1 MMWRVTVSGAGGVS
15 RREAEVLDALGA
27 RLTNAQIASRLHISI
42 RTVESH
48 VSSLLRKYGVA
59 DRRELAALAETVA
72 APSGEV
78 AGLPTARTTFVG
90 RSAELAAI
98 QAAFE
103 SARLVTLVGP
113 GGVGKTRLAVA
124 SAGSFSCGG
133 AFVDL
138 VPVRDA
144 FVAEA
149 VAAALGVSE
158 RPQQPLEDA
167 IADRLGRD
175 QVLLVLD
182 NCEHLLD
189 AVAAFVDRLL
199 SRCPGTRALVTG
211 RERLGVPGERVVP
224 VEPLPLSSDAVRL
237 FRDRATAADPA
248 FAVDA
253 GEAAEI
259 CARLDGLPLAIEL
272 AAARSA
278 ALGPGGLLAA
288 LDDNLRLLAGGRG
301 GDQRHR
307 SLRAVLGWS
316 HDLLEEDE
324 RTLFRRLAV
333 FTGGFD
339 LDAVAAVTSGGRAEV
354 ADVLGRL
361 AGKSLVA
368 HQRDAGRW
376 RLLETVRA
384 FAAERLDDSG
394 ERHALQERHLRW
406 AATTAEALIRRATS
420 KSLDDGWR
428 EAFDAVADD
437 LRAALAAAPGPE
449 GADVQP
455 SLTDGP
461 QAAAPVVP
469 AGDLVAHG
477 LARALAALTYGRRF
491 LSEALAHYR
500 RAARLAPGPQEAA
513 RDLADAAE
521 CALAFADAGQAV
533 ELQLAAAEQARAA
546 GDGDARAIALARAAV
561 IAERHAG
568 FGVGISVPQ
577 ERLDTLAEEAAAAG
591 DPDDPYVAAH
601 VAAAVAW
608 SGSDAFTSGPVLA
621 ERALAAARET
631 GDPVLISS
639 ALDAVASAAARQ
651 GHPREAFRLARE
663 RLTLLDA
670 MDRGDPRSGIEIVDS
685 LHAATVH
692 AIAAGDLRQA
702 LDLAGMAL
710 RDDVTGS
717 RPALASSKIVTPL
730 VLAGDFEEA
739 LARAAEMWDGQA
751 RMDSPPGR
759 WMTHALCSAAL
770 AHGLLGEEEAYRSWR
785 TRALTVGQLTASSP
799 HTPLVAFVDA
809 RVAVHTGRSVSG
821 VADLVERAAA
831 GFVPGQFDR
840 YATAAC
846 AELAVVA
853 GLPDAGQRLAEAAEA
868 GRENDWA
875 AACLSRATGRLYG
888 DTAALE
894 TAVDGWERI
903 GARFERACTLLLLP
917 ARADEGRTELAAYL
931 TDRSQ

>member
-1 MMWRVTVSGAGGVS
+1 MMWRVTVSGGVS
-15 RREAEVLDALGA
+15 RREAEVLEALGA

-59 DRRELAALAETVA
+59 DRWELAALAETVA

-78 AGLPTARTTFVG
+78 VGLPAARTTFVG
-90 RSAELAAI
+90 RGAELAAI
-98 QAAFE
+98 EAAFE

-175 QVLLVLD
+175 RALLVLD

-339 LDAVAAVTSGGRAEV
+339 LDAVTAVTSGGRAEV

-394 ERHALQERHLRW
+394 ERPALQERHLRW
-406 AATTAEALIRRATS
+406 AATTAEALTRRATS
-420 KSLDDGWR
+420 KGLDDGWR
-428 EAFDAVADD
+428 DAFDAVADD
-437 LRAALAAAPGPE
+437 LRAALAAA
-449 GADVQP
+449 Q
-455 SLTDGP
+455 DGR
-461 QAAAPVVP
+461 QA
-469 AGDLVAHG
+469 LAHG

-500 RAARLAPGPQEAA
+500 QAARLAPGPREAA

-533 ELQLAAAEQARAA
+533 ELQLVAAERAGAA

-561 IAERHAG
+561 IAKRHAG

-577 ERLDTLAEEAAAAG
+577 ERLDTLAEQAAAAG

-608 SGSDAFTSGPVLA
+608 SGSDAFTGGPVLA

-639 ALDAVASAAARQ
+639 ALDTVASAAARQ
-651 GHPREAFRLARE
+651 GHPRAAFRLARE

-710 RDDVTGS
+710 RDDVTGG

-739 LARAAEMWDGQA
+739 LARAVEMWDGQA

-799 HTPLVAFVDA
+799 HAPLVAFVDA
-809 RVAVHTGRSVSG
+809 RVAVHTGRSVG
-821 VADLVERAAA
+821 DVAELVERAAA

-853 GLPDAGQRLAEAAEA
+853 GLPDAGQRLAAAAEA

-903 GARFERACTLLLLP
+903 GARFERACTLVLLP

>member
-1 MMWRVTVSGAGGVS
+1 MWRVMVSGAGGVS
-15 RREAEVLDALGA
+15 RREAEVLEALGA

-48 VSSLLRKYGVA
+48 VSSLLRKHGVA
-59 DRRELAALAETVA
+59 DRRELAALAEEEVG

-90 RSAELAAI
+90 RDAELAAI
-98 QAAFE
+98 VAAFE

-124 SAGSFSCGG
+124 SAGSFSYGG

-175 QVLLVLD
+175 RALLVLD

-199 SRCPGTRALVTG
+199 SRCPGTRALVTS

-224 VEPLPLSSDAVRL
+224 VAPLPLSSDAVRL

-253 GEAAEI
+253 GEVAEI

-324 RTLFRRLAV
+324 RTLFHRLAV

-339 LDAVAAVTSGGRAEV
+339 LDAVTAVVAGGRAEV

-361 AGKSLVA
+361 TGKSLVA

-384 FAAERLDDSG
+384 FAAEHLDDSG
-394 ERHALQERHLRW
+394 ERPALQERHLRW
-406 AATTAEALIRRATS
+406 AATTAEALTRRATS
-420 KSLDDGWR
+420 KSPDDGWR
-428 EAFDAVADD
+428 DAFDAVADD
-437 LRAALAAAPGPE
+437 LRAALTAAPGSA
-449 GADVQP
+449 GADRDV
-455 SLTDGP
+455 
-461 QAAAPVVP
+461 AA
-469 AGDLVAHG
+469 HR

-500 RAARLAPGPQEAA
+500 QAARLAPGPGEAA

-521 CALAFADAGQAV
+521 CALAYADAGQAV
-533 ELQLAAAEQARAA
+533 DLQLAAAEQAGAA
-546 GDGDARAIALARAAV
+546 GDGGARAIALARAAV
-561 IAERHAG
+561 IAKRHSG
-568 FGVGISVPQ
+568 FGVGIGVPK
-577 ERLDTLAEEAAAAG
+577 ERLDTLAAEAAAAG

-608 SGSDAFTSGPVLA
+608 SGADAFAGGPVLA
-621 ERALAAARET
+621 EHALAAARET
-631 GDPVLISS
+631 GDPVLVSS
-639 ALDAVASAAARQ
+639 ALDTVASAAARR
-651 GHPREAFRLARE
+651 GHPREAFRWSRQ
-663 RLTLLDA
+663 RLPLLDA
-670 MDRGDPRSGIEIVDS
+670 MDRADPRSGIEIVDS

-702 LDLAGMAL
+702 LDIAGRAL

-717 RPALASSKIVTPL
+717 RPALAASKIVPPL

-751 RMDSPPGR
+751 RTDSPPGR
-759 WMTHALCSAAL
+759 WMTHALCSVAL

-785 TRALTVGQLTASSP
+785 TRALTVGQLTVSSP
-799 HTPLVAFVDA
+799 QACLVAFVDA
-809 RVAVHTGRSVSG
+809 RVAVHTGRSVRD
-821 VADLVERAAA
+821 VAELVEWAAA
-831 GFVPGQFDR
+831 GFTPGQFDR

-853 GLPDAGQRLAEAAEA
+853 GLPDAGQRLAAAAEA

-894 TAVDGWERI
+894 AAVDGWERI
-903 GARFERACTLLLLP
+903 GARFERACTLVLLP
-917 ARADEGRTELAAYL
+917 ERADEGRAELAAYL
-931 TDRSQ
+931 TERSR

>member
-1 MMWRVTVSGAGGVS
+1 MTVSGAGEVS
-15 RREAEVLDALGA
+15 RREAEVLEALGA

-48 VSSLLRKYGVA
+48 VSSLLRKFGVA
-59 DRRELAALAETVA
+59 DRRELAALAEKDT
-72 APSGEV
+72 APDGEV
-78 AGLPTARTTFVG
+78 TGLPAARTTFVG
-90 RSAELAAI
+90 RTAEREAI
-98 QAAFE
+98 LAAFE

-124 SAGSFSCGG
+124 AAEAAAPSYARGG

-138 VPVRDA
+138 VPVRDG
-144 FVAEA
+144 FVPGA

-158 RPQQPLEDA
+158 RPGRPLEDA

-175 QVLLVLD
+175 RVLLVLD

-199 SRCPGTRALVTG
+199 SRCPGTRALVTS

-224 VEPLPLSSDAVRL
+224 VEPLPLSSDAVAL

-248 FAVDA
+248 FAVEA
-253 GEAAEI
+253 GDVEEI

-301 GDQRHR
+301 ADQRHR
-307 SLRAVLGWS
+307 SLRSVLGWS

-339 LDAVAAVTSGGRAEV
+339 LDAVIAVTSGGRGEV

-368 HQRDAGRW
+368 HQRDASRW

-384 FAAERLDDSG
+384 FAAERLDASG
-394 ERHALQERHLRW
+394 EQSDLRERHLEW
-406 AATTAEALIRRATS
+406 AAATAEHLASRLGATRGS
-420 KSLDDGWR
+420 RLSLTGRSAEDGPDDGGR
-428 EAFDAVADD
+428 DAFDAVADD
-437 LRAALAAAPGPE
+437 LRAALAGATAGPAPGPAP
-449 GADVQP
+449 GA
-455 SLTDGP
+455 
-461 QAAAPVVP
+461 P
-469 AGDLVAHG
+469 AHR
-477 LARALAALTYGRRF
+477 LARSLAALAYARRF

-500 RAARLAPGPQEAA
+500 QAAQLAPGAGEAA
-513 RDLADAAE
+513 RDLGAAAE
-521 CALAFADAGQAV
+521 CALAFADAGQAF
-533 ELQLAAAEQARAA
+533 ELQLAAAERAGAA
-546 GDGDARAIALARAAV
+546 GDGNGQAIALARASVVAK
-561 IAERHAG
+561 RHPG
-568 FGVGISVPQ
+568 FGTGISVPG
-577 ERLDTLAEEAAAAG
+577 ERLNALTEQAAAAG
-591 DPDDPYVAAH
+591 DPGDAYVAAH

-608 SGSDAFTSGPVLA
+608 NAKELATSDPVLA
-621 ERALAAARET
+621 EHALDAARET
-631 GDPVLISS
+631 GDPVLISA
-639 ALDAVASAAARQ
+639 ALDSVISAAARR
-651 GHPREAFRLARE
+651 GHPREAFRLAGE

-670 MDRGDPRSGIEIVDS
+670 MDRDDPRSGIEIVDS
-685 LHAATVH
+685 LHTAGVY
-692 AIAAGDLRQA
+692 AIAVGDLPAA
-702 LDLAGMAL
+702 LDIAGMAM

-717 RPALASSKIVTPL
+717 HPALARSRLVPPL
-730 VLAGDFEEA
+730 VLTGAFDEA
-739 LARAAEMWDGQA
+739 LTRAAEMWDSQT

-759 WMTHALCSAAL
+759 WMVPALCSVAL

-785 TRALTVGQLTASSP
+785 ARALAVGEVTERSRYMS
-799 HTPLVAFVDA
+799 LVAFVDA
-809 RVAVHTGRSVSG
+809 RVAVHAGWSAG
-821 VADLVERAAA
+821 DVAGLVERAAA
-831 GFVPGQFDR
+831 GFVPGLFDG

-846 AELAVVA
+846 AELAVAV
-853 GLPDAGQRLAEAAEA
+853 GLPDAGRRLAAASRS
-868 GRENDWA
+868 GQENDWA
-875 AACLSRATGRLYG
+875 AACLSRAEGRLRG

-894 TAVDGWERI
+894 AALDGWERI

-917 ARADEGRTELAAYL
+917 GRADEGRAELAGYL
-931 TDRSQ
+931 TERSG

>member
-1 MMWRVTVSGAGGVS
+1 MVSGAGGVS
-15 RREAEVLDALGA
+15 RREAEVLEALGA

-48 VSSLLRKYGVA
+48 VSSLLRKHGVA
-59 DRRELAALAETVA
+59 DRRELAALAEEEVG

-90 RSAELAAI
+90 RDAELAAI
-98 QAAFE
+98 VAAFE

-175 QVLLVLD
+175 RVLLVLD

-199 SRCPGTRALVTG
+199 SRCPGTRALVTS

-224 VEPLPLSSDAVRL
+224 VAPLPLSSDAVRL

-324 RTLFRRLAV
+324 RTLFHRLAV

-339 LDAVAAVTSGGRAEV
+339 LDAVTAVVAGGRAEV

-361 AGKSLVA
+361 TGKSLVA

-384 FAAERLDDSG
+384 FAAEHLDDSG
-394 ERHALQERHLRW
+394 ERPALQERHLRW
-406 AATTAEALIRRATS
+406 AATTAEALTRRATS
-420 KSLDDGWR
+420 KSPDDGWR
-428 EAFDAVADD
+428 DAFDAVADD
-437 LRAALAAAPGPE
+437 LRAALTAAPGSE
-449 GADVQP
+449 GVDR
-455 SLTDGP
+455 DE
-461 QAAAPVVP
+461 AA
-469 AGDLVAHG
+469 HR

-500 RAARLAPGPQEAA
+500 QAARLAPGPREAA

-521 CALAFADAGQAV
+521 CALAYADAGQAV
-533 ELQLAAAEQARAA
+533 DLQLAAAEQAGAA

-561 IAERHAG
+561 IAKRHSG
-568 FGVGISVPQ
+568 FGVGISVPK

-608 SGSDAFTSGPVLA
+608 SGGDAFAGGPVLA
-621 ERALAAARET
+621 EHALAAARET
-631 GDPVLISS
+631 GDPVLVSS
-639 ALDAVASAAARQ
+639 ALDTVASAAARR
-651 GHPREAFRLARE
+651 GHPREAFRWSRQ
-663 RLTLLDA
+663 RLPLLDA
-670 MDRGDPRSGIEIVDS
+670 MDRADPRSGIEIVDS

-702 LDLAGMAL
+702 LDIAGRAM

-717 RPALASSKIVTPL
+717 RPALAASKIVPPL
-730 VLAGDFEEA
+730 VLAGDFKEA

-751 RMDSPPGR
+751 RTDSPPGK
-759 WMTHALCSAAL
+759 WMTHALCSVAL

-785 TRALTVGQLTASSP
+785 TRALTVGQLTVSSP
-799 HTPLVAFVDA
+799 QTCLIAFVDA
-809 RVAVHTGRSVSG
+809 RVAVHTGRSVRD
-821 VADLVERAAA
+821 VAELVEWAAA
-831 GFVPGQFDR
+831 GFTPGQFDR

-853 GLPDAGQRLAEAAEA
+853 GLPDAGQRLAAAAEA

-894 TAVDGWERI
+894 AAVDGWERI
-903 GARFERACTLLLLP
+903 GARFERACTLALLP
-917 ARADEGRTELAAYL
+917 ERADEGRAELAAYL
-931 TDRSQ
+931 TERSR

>member
-1 MMWRVTVSGAGGVS
+1 MSGAGGVS
-15 RREAEVLDALGA
+15 RREAEVLTALGA

-59 DRRELAALAETVA
+59 DRRELAALAEEVA
-72 APSGEV
+72 ASSGEV

-90 RSAELAAI
+90 RDAELAAVM
-98 QAAFE
+98 AAFE

-124 SAGSFSCGG
+124 AAGSFPYGG

-138 VPVRDA
+138 VPVRDP

-175 QVLLVLD
+175 RALLVLD

-199 SRCPGTRALVTG
+199 SRCPGTRALVTS
-211 RERLGVPGERVVP
+211 RERLGVPGERLVS

-237 FRDRATAADPA
+237 FLDRATAADPG

-301 GDQRHR
+301 VDQRHR

-316 HDLLEEDE
+316 HDLLEDDE

-339 LDAVAAVTSGGRAEV
+339 LDAVTAVVSGGRAEV

-368 HQRDAGRW
+368 RDAGRW
-376 RLLETVRA
+376 RLLETVRG

-394 ERHALQERHLRW
+394 ERPALQDRHLRW
-406 AATTAEALIRRATS
+406 AATTAEALVRLASS
-420 KSLDDGWR
+420 KSLDGGRHD
-428 EAFDAVADD
+428 AFDTVADD
-437 LRAALAAAPGPE
+437 LRAALAAAQASVS
-449 GADVQP
+449 ADVP
-455 SLTDGP
+455 PNLTDGP
-461 QAAAPVVP
+461 QTPPPDGRQTQPAPDGP
-469 AGDLVAHG
+469 RALAHR
-477 LARALAALTYGRRF
+477 LARALARLTYGRRF

-500 RAARLAPGPQEAA
+500 QAARLATGAGEAA

-533 ELQLAAAEQARAA
+533 ELQLAAAERAAAA
-546 GDGDARAIALARAAV
+546 GDGNARAVALARAAV
-561 IAERHAG
+561 IARRHPG
-568 FGVGISVPQ
+568 FGAGIEVPQ

-591 DPDDPYVAAH
+591 DPDDPFVAAH

-608 SGSDAFTSGPVLA
+608 SGTDAATG
-621 ERALAAARET
+621 ERALAAARGT
-631 GDPVLISS
+631 GDPVLVSS
-639 ALDAVASAAARQ
+639 ALDAVVSAAARR

-663 RLTLLDA
+663 RLALLDA
-670 MDRGDPRSGIEIVDS
+670 MDRDDPRSGIEIVDS
-685 LHAATVH
+685 LHVATVY

-702 LDLAGMAL
+702 LDLAGMAM

-717 RPALASSKIVTPL
+717 HPALARSRLVTPL

-751 RMDSPPGR
+751 RMDGPPGR
-759 WMTHALCSAAL
+759 WMTHALCSVAL

-785 TRALTVGQLTASSP
+785 TRALTVGQVTASSG
-799 HTPLVAFVDA
+799 HAALVAFVDA
-809 RVAVHTGRSVSG
+809 RVAVHTGRSAG
-821 VADLVERAAA
+821 DVAGLVERAAA
-831 GFVPGQFDR
+831 GFVPGLFDR
-840 YATAAC
+840 YATAVC

-853 GLPDAGQRLAEAAEA
+853 GLPDAGQRLAAAAEA

-888 DTAALE
+888 DAAALE
-894 TAVDGWERI
+894 AAIDGWERI

-917 ARADEGRTELAAYL
+917 ARADEGRAELGAYL
-931 TDRSQ
+931 TERSQ